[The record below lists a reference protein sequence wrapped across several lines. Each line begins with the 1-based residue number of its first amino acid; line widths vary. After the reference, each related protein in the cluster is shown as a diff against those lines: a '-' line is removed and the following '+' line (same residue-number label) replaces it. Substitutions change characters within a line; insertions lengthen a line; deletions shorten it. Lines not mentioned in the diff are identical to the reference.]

1 MHVLTFALTPAGMH
15 QFDRFIN
22 FMERQTKLDFRT
34 FVGNNLQRIIMGI
47 IKQAASSD
55 EWAGGCQLPASVLE
69 RAAQM
74 LAAVAGFQEHPA
86 ADDVPAFLAG
96 K

>member
-1 MHVLTFALTPAGMH
+1 MCQALLSLLAGMQ

-22 FMERQTKLDFRT
+22 FMERQTRLDFRT

-47 IKQAASSD
+47 IKPAASSD
-55 EWAGGCQLPASVLE
+55 EWAGGCQLPDSVLE